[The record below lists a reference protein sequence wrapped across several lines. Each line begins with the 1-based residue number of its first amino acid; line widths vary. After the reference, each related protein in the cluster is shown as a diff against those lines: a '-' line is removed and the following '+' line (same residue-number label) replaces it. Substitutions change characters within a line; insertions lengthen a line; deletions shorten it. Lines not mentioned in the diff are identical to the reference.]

1 MLEWLAYYWPT
12 ILVCLALGGI
22 VFAIIFSMVR
32 SRKKGKTSCGCDCG
46 TVRCT
51 ARATRNNT
59 SEPSAGRVRPPRR
72 NKTLSGGNRN
82 AASAFCKQHQISSRA
97 AQSVRSEQ

>member
-12 ILVCLALGGI
+12 ILVCLALGGT

-46 TVRCT
+46 HC
-51 ARATRNNT
+51 ALHG
-59 SEPSAGRVRPPRR
+59 SCHS
-72 NKTLSGGNRN
+72 K
-82 AASAFCKQHQISSRA
+82 
-97 AQSVRSEQ
+97 

>member
-1 MLEWLAYYWPT
+1 MPEWLAYYWPT

-46 TVRCT
+46 H
-51 ARATRNNT
+51 
-59 SEPSAGRVRPPRR
+59 
-72 NKTLSGGNRN
+72 LSLI
-82 AASAFCKQHQISSRA
+82 HI
-97 AQSVRSEQ
+97 

>member
-12 ILVCLALGGI
+12 ILVCLSRGLGDVYKRQILVCLALGGI

-46 TVRCT
+46 HC
-51 ARATRNNT
+51 ALHG
-59 SEPSAGRVRPPRR
+59 SCHS
-72 NKTLSGGNRN
+72 K
-82 AASAFCKQHQISSRA
+82 
-97 AQSVRSEQ
+97 

>member
-32 SRKKGKTSCGCDCG
+32 SRKKGKTSCGCD
-46 TVRCT
+46 
-51 ARATRNNT
+51 
-59 SEPSAGRVRPPRR
+59 
-72 NKTLSGGNRN
+72 SGHCALHG
-82 AASAFCKQHQISSRA
+82 SCHSK
-97 AQSVRSEQ
+97 